1 MESKGRLTDVS
12 RDFSTGKFRLTF
24 TVDRNIADEV
34 NDLQGDLRVKAVR
47 WRDNRSKD
55 ANALLWHC
63 IGQIAA
69 ELGADKWEVYLKLLR
84 RYGRYTYICVK
95 PDAVDAMK
103 AQWRECEVV
112 GDIDIHGQK
121 AVQLLCYFG
130 SSTYDTKEFSVLL
143 DGTISEMREM
153 GLPQPTTGDMKRALE
168 AWERKKEGE

>member
-12 RDFSTGKFRLTF
+12 RDFQTGKFRLTF
-24 TVDRNIADEV
+24 TVDRNISEDV
-34 NDLQGDLRVKAVR
+34 NDLQGDLRIKAVR
-47 WRDNRSKD
+47 WRENRSKD

-69 ELGADKWEVYLKLLR
+69 ELDADKWDIYLRLLR
-84 RYGRYTYICVK
+84 RYGKYTYICIK

-103 AQWRECEVV
+103 AQWRECEVI

-130 SSTYDTKEFSVLL
+130 SSTYDSKEFWKLL
-143 DGTISEMREM
+143 QGTISEMKEM
-153 GLPQPTTGDMKRALE
+153 GLPLPTTGDMKRALE
-168 AWERKKEGE
+168 LWGKRA